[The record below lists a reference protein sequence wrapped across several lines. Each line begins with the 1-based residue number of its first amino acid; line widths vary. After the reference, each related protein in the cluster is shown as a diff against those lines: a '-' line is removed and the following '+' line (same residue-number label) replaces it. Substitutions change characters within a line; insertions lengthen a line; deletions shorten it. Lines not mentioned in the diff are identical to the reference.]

1 MLRFTPNSFEATDAA
16 MTSDTSNDKTLPGS
30 VERAPSLSWVTALRA
45 QLGLGN
51 SYSVR
56 GSIEDALKGERS
68 DNDFSAEEREIL
80 LRLLRFGASRV
91 EDVMVPRA
99 DIIAVEETEPL
110 AELLQ
115 TFEEA
120 GVSRIPLFHETLDD
134 PRGMIH
140 IKDLF
145 QWLMTEAVGSRER
158 DVPAPPPAA
167 AALTGEEKA
176 PLFLGRCDLA
186 RPLSV
191 AKIRRPVLY
200 VPPSMPAMNLLFR
213 MQTTRIHMALVVDE
227 YGGTDGLVTIED
239 LVEQIVG
246 EIEDEHDER
255 EAAHITSDPK
265 LGLIA
270 AARTPVKELEA
281 RLNVK
286 LLSPED
292 EEDIDTLGGL
302 VFAIVGRVPARGELV
317 RHQSGIEFEIL
328 DADARRVKKV
338 KVHTPKTGSVV
349 DIAAKHPAGNT

>member
-1 MLRFTPNSFEATDAA
+1 MGDIVLALETVAREAVETGIAPRDHLTHLVVHGLLHLLGFDHETPSEAEEMEGLETAILARLGVADPSPPLGRRDRGLILLRFTPNSFEATDAA

-45 QLGLGN
+45 RLGLGN

-186 RPLSV
+186 RPLLV

-255 EAAHITSDPK
+255 EAAHITW
-265 LGLIA
+265 
-270 AARTPVKELEA
+270 TP
-281 RLNVK
+281 
-286 LLSPED
+286 SW
-292 EEDIDTLGGL
+292 G
-302 VFAIVGRVPARGELV
+302 
-317 RHQSGIEFEIL
+317 
-328 DADARRVKKV
+328 
-338 KVHTPKTGSVV
+338 
-349 DIAAKHPAGNT
+349 